1 MKMMN
6 KKKLTSAIILAFVC
20 TIFISFAQLFLKLG
34 ADRIEPSFV
43 LIITNASLIIGF
55 VLYALGALVLVSALK
70 HGDLSVVYPFLSL
83 SFIWVALLSLIFLG
97 ETLLLMQWFGIFLV
111 IIGVSFVG
119 WGAKSA

>member
-1 MKMMN
+1 MMN
-6 KKKLTSAIILAFVC
+6 KKKLTSAIILAFIC

>member
-1 MKMMN
+1 MD
-6 KKKLTSAIILAFVC
+6 KKILTRTFVLAFLC
-20 TIFISFAQLFLKLG
+20 TVFISSAQLFLKLG

-43 LIITNASLIIGF
+43 LIITNVSIIIGF
-55 VLYALGALVLVSALK
+55 VLYAIGALVLVSALK

-97 ETLLLMQWFGIFLV
+97 EILLLMQWLGIFII
-111 IIGVSFVG
+111 IIGVFFVG

>member
-6 KKKLTSAIILAFVC
+6 KKKLTSAIILAFIC